1 MMYYGLKVI
10 YWPVLLILSLFHFPR
25 FSGREN
31 LPEGGAMLC
40 ANHSGLADPIWV
52 VLLMHDKQ
60 MPWFMAKKE
69 VMDKPVIGR
78 FLSWFGAFGV
88 DRETADIRSI
98 KTALGHLRDGDKLL
112 LFPEGTRVKKGKKVE
127 AKSGAVLLAS
137 RANVPIV
144 PIYITPNR
152 KPFQPIRCI
161 MGEPYHPQ
169 ISPRHNTSE
178 ELEQATQE
186 LMRRIYALG
195 DTASCHSEPSEESQL
210 KDSSSQAPQND
221 KFGEQK

>member
-1 MMYYGLKVI
+1 MKWMMYYGLKVI
-10 YWPVLLILSLFHFPR
+10 YWPVLFFMSLLHFPR

-31 LPEGGAMLC
+31 LPQGGAMLC

-88 DRETADIRSI
+88 DREGADITAI
-98 KTALGHLRDGDKLL
+98 KTSLGHLRDGDKLL
-112 LFPEGTRVKKGKKVE
+112 VFPEGTRVKKGKQVTPKH
-127 AKSGAVLLAS
+127 GAVLLAS
-137 RANVPIV
+137 RAGVPIV

-152 KPFQPIRCI
+152 KLFQPIRCI
-161 MGEPYHPQ
+161 MGEPYFPQ
-169 ISPRHNTSE
+169 VPPRHASSE
-178 ELEQATQE
+178 ELAQATQE
-186 LMRRIYALG
+186 LMQKIYSLG
-195 DTASCHSEPSEESQL
+195 E
-210 KDSSSQAPQND
+210 
-221 KFGEQK
+221 